1 MRSSIATLALL
12 VTVPAA
18 CAADPGDPLKTTVG
32 AGSGEFVQPE
42 ASASGNSG
50 IGSDDS
56 STAVAPDEANEAPQP
71 SDDGAAS
78 DEGQGDAPA
87 SLDVVTSSDAPASP
101 SPDVQSCTTCA
112 LELKYMTSATDATAQ
127 DIRPHYE
134 IDNNGASPQS
144 LTELTVRYYFTADG
158 SAQQAFA
165 CDYAQVGCG
174 LIQATFAAIAPAKP
188 TADRYFELSFTGGVI
203 PAGGSSGEIQVRFHD
218 SNYQGSFT
226 QTNDYSFNATATQ
239 YADWNNVTVYRDGTL
254 VWGTEP
260 Q

>member
-1 MRSSIATLALL
+1 

-18 CAADPGDPLKTTVG
+18 CAADPGDPLKTT
-32 AGSGEFVQPE
+32 ASSGSGELVQPE
-42 ASASGNSG
+42 ASTGGSGGFVSE
-50 IGSDDS
+50 DS
-56 STAVAPDEANEAPQP
+56 STSAAMDEANEEPQP
-71 SDDGAAS
+71 SDDGAPS
-78 DEGQGDAPA
+78 GEGQGDAPA
-87 SLDVVTSSDAPASP
+87 SFDVVTSSDAPASS
-101 SPDVQSCTTCA
+101 SPDVQSCPTCA
-112 LELKYMTSATDATAQ
+112 IELKYMTSTTDATTQ

-174 LIQATFAAIAPAKP
+174 LIQATFAAVVPAKP
-188 TADRYFELSFTGGVI
+188 TADRYFELSFTGGAI

-218 SNYQGSFT
+218 SSYQGNFT
-226 QTNDYSFNATATQ
+226 QTNDYSFNAAATQ